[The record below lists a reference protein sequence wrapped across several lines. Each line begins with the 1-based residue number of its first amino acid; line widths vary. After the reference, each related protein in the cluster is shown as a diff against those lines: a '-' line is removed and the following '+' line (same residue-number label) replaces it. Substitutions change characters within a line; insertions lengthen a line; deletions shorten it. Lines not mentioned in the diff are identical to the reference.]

1 MAVIGCQIDRIDYKD
16 LDMIIIVETASSPFS
31 YKSFGE
37 VLGKNLNEDHEIQ
50 FIHEQLI
57 V

>member
-1 MAVIGCQIDRIDYKD
+1 MAVIGCHIDRIDYKD
-16 LDMIIIVETASSPFS
+16 LDMIIIVEAASSPFS